1 MKIERFNIRVYG
13 LLIQEGKILVTD
25 EVRGV
30 FEMTKFPGGG
40 LEFGEGTA
48 DCLKREFQ
56 EELSIDISV
65 DQFYYT
71 NEFLQVSRF
80 NKRDQLHSIYY
91 EVSTNADLSMYKEE
105 GFQPFEGKEQR
116 FRWVAINDL
125 NPNEF
130 TFPLDQVVVKK
141 LKEKG

>member
-13 LLIQEGKILVTD
+13 LLIREGKVLVTD
-25 EVRGV
+25 EVRGGH
-30 FEMTKFPGGG
+30 EMTKFPGGG

-56 EELSIDISV
+56 EELGIDISV

-71 NEFLQVSRF
+71 NDFLQVSRF

-91 EVSTNADLSMYKEE
+91 KVSSDADLSMYKEE
-105 GFQPFEGKEQR
+105 GFQPITNKAQR
-116 FRWVAINDL
+116 FRWVAFGDL
-125 NPNEF
+125 NPEEF
-130 TFPLDQVVVKK
+130 TFPLDK
-141 LKEKG
+141 LVAEQLSEQ